1 MQIFLYL
8 IIMLIGA
15 FIGSKNFIPEKFENK
30 LSTLQNMCLLF
41 LLGIMGYKIGIN
53 NDILTN
59 FHRIGFKAFLIAL
72 LCIAFSILFVKLSYT
87 MGGGSKNDN

>member
-15 FIGSKNFIPEKFENK
+15 FIGSRDLTSKSFDGK
-30 LSTLQNMCLLF
+30 LSTFQNVCLLF

-59 FHRIGFKAFLIAL
+59 FYKIGFKSFFIAFLCIFFS
-72 LCIAFSILFVKLSYT
+72 IAFVKFT
-87 MGGGSKNDN
+87 TCIGGRSKNDN